1 CWGCDP
7 PIALELGGEGR
18 QTPQRRLR
26 QTAEGDFL
34 NAVRDRS
41 HHVIATQA
49 RRLGAIKPPPFLTHG
64 AEVEGLKSREPIGGV
79 AACRAVTRQRRRS
92 QNIMR
97 RLRTRAGQP
106 PRSRGKGLDA
116 SAGGQTCARPPF
128 RRRLSHG
135 AFGRHREPPATGVV
149 TRYTAPV

>member
-1 CWGCDP
+1 MLESQAIPGLKKKLTLAPMGFDPRFCWGCDP

-41 HHVIATQA
+41 HHEIATQA

-64 AEVEGLKSREPIGGV
+64 AEVEGLKSREPIGGG
-79 AACRAVTRQRRRS
+79 AAWRAVTSQRRRS
-92 QNIMR
+92 QHIMR
-97 RLRTRAGQP
+97 RL
-106 PRSRGKGLDA
+106 
-116 SAGGQTCARPPF
+116 
-128 RRRLSHG
+128 
-135 AFGRHREPPATGVV
+135 
-149 TRYTAPV
+149 